1 MNRTARLYAL
11 VEELRAAAPRPLTV
25 ARLAARF
32 EVATRT
38 VQRDLQALM
47 AAGLPV
53 RATTGR
59 GGGWSIDP
67 RTTLPPVRFTEQE
80 AAALTVAL
88 AATGH
93 GTPYAAAARTAAQK
107 LAAVLPEPAAT
118 AARDL
123 ARRIVALPAPGTDRV
138 GTGPAGT
145 GPAGTGPAGTGSAGT
160 GSAARAGVERALAER
175 TVLRLR
181 YADAAGRESERL
193 VEPAGLLTAG
203 GHWYLIAWC
212 RTRRAGRGFRLDR
225 ITAADPT
232 PDPAGHH
239 DLAAL
244 LHGSAAAG
252 ARPPA
257 ALDAL

>member
-1 MNRTARLYAL
+1 
-11 VEELRAAAPRPLTV
+11 
-25 ARLAARF
+25 
-32 EVATRT
+32 
-38 VQRDLQALM
+38 M

-67 RTTLPPVRFTEQE
+67 RTTLPPVRFTAQE

-118 AARDL
+118 TARDL
-123 ARRIVALPAPGTDRV
+123 ARRIVALPAPGT
-138 GTGPAGT
+138 GPAGT
-145 GPAGTGPAGTGSAGT
+145 GPA
-160 GSAARAGVERALAER
+160 ARTAVERALVER

-232 PDPAGHH
+232 AEPAGHH

>member
-38 VQRDLQALM
+38 VQRDLQALT

-118 AARDL
+118 TARDL
-123 ARRIVALPAPGTDRV
+123 ARRIVTLPAPEPT
-138 GTGPAGT
+138 A
-145 GPAGTGPAGTGSAGT
+145 
-160 GSAARAGVERALAER
+160 AARSAVEHALAEG

-232 PDPAGHH
+232 AEPAGHH

-252 ARPPA
+252 ARPAA

>member
-80 AAALTVAL
+80 AAALTIAL
-88 AATGH
+88 AATDPGA
-93 GTPYAAAARTAAQK
+93 PYAAATRTAAQK
-107 LAAVLPEPAAT
+107 LTAVLSEPAAAT
-118 AARDL
+118 ARDL
-123 ARRIVALPAPGTDRV
+123 ARRIVALPAPGSS
-138 GTGPAGT
+138 GP
-145 GPAGTGPAGTGSAGT
+145 SD
-160 GSAARAGVERALAER
+160 ARAAVERALADG

-181 YADAAGRESERL
+181 YADAAGRQSERL

-225 ITAADPT
+225 IASADPT
-232 PDPAGHH
+232 TEPARPH

-244 LHGSAAAG
+244 LRGSAAAS

-257 ALDAL
+257 ALDVL

>member
-32 EVATRT
+32 EVAVRT

-53 RATTGR
+53 RSTTGR

-67 RTTLPPVRFTEQE
+67 RATLPPVRFTEQE

-88 AATGH
+88 AATDPDA
-93 GTPYAAAARTAAQK
+93 PYAAAARTAAQK
-107 LAAVLPEPAAT
+107 LTAVLSPPAAAT
-118 AARDL
+118 AREL
-123 ARRIVALPAPGTDRV
+123 ARRIVTLPAARE
-138 GTGPAGT
+138 PAAVRAET
-145 GPAGTGPAGTGSAGT
+145 R
-160 GSAARAGVERALAER
+160 AASRAAVRAAVERALADG

-181 YADAAGRESERL
+181 YTDAAGRESERP

-232 PDPAGHH
+232 GEPARPH

-244 LHGSAAAG
+244 LRGSTAAE

>member
-11 VEELRAAAPRPLTV
+11 VEELRAVAPRPLTV

-53 RATTGR
+53 RSTTGR

-67 RTTLPPVRFTEQE
+67 RTTLPPVRFTAQE

-88 AATGH
+88 AATDPGA
-93 GTPYAAAARTAAQK
+93 PYAAAARTAAQK
-107 LAAVLPEPAAT
+107 LTAVLPAPAAD

-123 ARRIVALPAPGTDRV
+123 ARRIVALPAPG
-138 GTGPAGT
+138 PAAEIRT
-145 GPAGTGPAGTGSAGT
+145 A
-160 GSAARAGVERALAER
+160 VERALAEG

-181 YADAAGRESERL
+181 YADAAGRPSERL

-232 PDPAGHH
+232 AEPARPH

-244 LHGSAAAG
+244 LRGSAAAG

-257 ALDAL
+257 ALGPL

>member
-53 RATTGR
+53 RSATGR

-67 RTTLPPVRFTEQE
+67 RTTLPPVRFTAQE

-88 AATGH
+88 AATDRGA
-93 GTPYAAAARTAAQK
+93 PYAAAARTAAQK
-107 LAAVLPEPAAT
+107 LAAVLPADAAAT
-118 AARDL
+118 ARDL
-123 ARRIVALPAPGTDRV
+123 ARRIVALPAAPVPPG
-138 GTGPAGT
+138 
-145 GPAGTGPAGTGSAGT
+145 
-160 GSAARAGVERALAER
+160 AAAHRAAVEHALATG
-175 TVLRLR
+175 TVLRLH
-181 YADAAGRESERL
+181 YADAAGRSSERL

-225 ITAADPT
+225 ITGADPT
-232 PDPAGHH
+232 PEPAGPH

-244 LHGSAAAG
+244 LRGSAAAG

-257 ALDAL
+257 ALGALDVLDGH